1 MSFTA
6 TVLGVGDAFSA
17 LHYTSSLLL
26 EAAGMAILV
35 DCPHPIRKMLREG
48 TNGRVDVQDVRG
60 VVVTHLHADHASGL
74 EGFAYYTH
82 FMLGSR
88 TPLIAGPEVLAQAW
102 EGHLAVGMS
111 VLRDAEG
118 PHSKTFES
126 FFDPCPAVP
135 GVVVGFGP
143 FAIEARPTHHHIPTY
158 AFKIRAA
165 GRTVGISGDT
175 AFDEGLIEWLAPS
188 DLIVHEA
195 NLGPAHTPYES
206 LAALP
211 SELRNRMRVTHLPD
225 GFEPDGAVQPL
236 VQGQRLEV

>member
-1 MSFTA
+1 MSLTVTA
-6 TVLGVGDAFSA
+6 LGVGDAFSA

-26 EAAGMAILV
+26 EASGVALLV

-48 TNGRVDVQDVRG
+48 TKGRVDAHDVRG
-60 VVVTHLHADHASGL
+60 VALTHLHADHASGL

-82 FMLGSR
+82 FLLGRR

-102 EGHLAVGMS
+102 SGHLAAGMS
-111 VLRDAEG
+111 VLHDAEG
-118 PHSKTFES
+118 PHAQTFES

-158 AFKIRAA
+158 AFKIRA
-165 GRTVGISGDT
+165 GDRTIGISGDT
-175 AFDEGLIEWLAPS
+175 AFDPNLIEWLATS
-188 DLIVHEA
+188 DLIIHES
-195 NLGPAHTPYES
+195 NLGPAHTPYER

-211 SELRNRMRVTHLPD
+211 SELRARIRVTHLPD
-225 GFEPDGAVQPL
+225 GFETDGAVKPL
-236 VQGQRLEV
+236 MQGERLEV